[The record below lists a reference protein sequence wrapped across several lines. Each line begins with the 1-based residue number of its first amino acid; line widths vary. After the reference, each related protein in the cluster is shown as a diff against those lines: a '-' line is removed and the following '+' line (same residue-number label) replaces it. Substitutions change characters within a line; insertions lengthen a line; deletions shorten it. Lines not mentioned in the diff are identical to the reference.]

1 MILSYSRNKH
11 ASTIDLEDG
20 SVLVRASVE
29 DTFFAAAVEME
40 VKLPDLEIV
49 SIKGEIK
56 RAFNDEC
63 QQAVALLQK
72 AVGLRIGTGIIKA
85 VNGLIGGP
93 GGCPRL
99 ADLILECCDEIILRF
114 TVGPLKEILSKS
126 GQEQIEAHK
135 EFVKQSPRLVGSCIA
150 FAKGSPLMQGI
161 EI

>member
-1 MILSYSRNKH
+1 MILSYMRNKY

-40 VKLPDLEIV
+40 VKLPDLEIASV
-49 SIKGEIK
+49 KGEIK

-63 QQAVALLQK
+63 QQAAPLLQK

-85 VNGLIGGP
+85 INGLIGGP
-93 GGCPRL
+93 AGCPRL
-99 ADLILECCDEIILRF
+99 ADLTLECCDEVILRF
-114 TVGPLKEILSKS
+114 TIDPVRKFLSKS
-126 GQEQIEAHK
+126 GQVQLEARK
-135 EFVKQSPRLVGSCIA
+135 ELVKQNPRLVGSCIA